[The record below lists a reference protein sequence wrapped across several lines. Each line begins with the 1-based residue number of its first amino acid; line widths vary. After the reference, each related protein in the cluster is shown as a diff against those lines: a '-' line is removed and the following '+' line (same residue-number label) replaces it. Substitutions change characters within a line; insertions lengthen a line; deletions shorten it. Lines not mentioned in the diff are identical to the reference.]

1 MRPVYST
8 DAAVYGN
15 GGIKKSA
22 ALTAFPCAVV
32 TEIRP
37 EADTS
42 GTVVLRLVAV
52 ADVTDEAVVL
62 NLRAFSDGV
71 VAKLVP
77 VTVTAVPGAPILGLN
92 PVIVGAPVD
101 DVTVKTELLL
111 AEPPG
116 EVTAIAPVVAPL
128 GTLVTIFVVVDDVT
142 EAVTP
147 LKVTVFWLGV
157 ALKPVPKIETT
168 VPTGP
173 LLGVNSITETTDE
186 A

>member
-1 MRPVYST
+1 
-8 DAAVYGN
+8 
-15 GGIKKSA
+15 
-22 ALTAFPCAVV
+22 
-32 TEIRP
+32 
-37 EADTS
+37 
-42 GTVVLRLVAV
+42 
-52 ADVTDEAVVL
+52 
-62 NLRAFSDGV
+62 
-71 VAKLVP
+71 LVP